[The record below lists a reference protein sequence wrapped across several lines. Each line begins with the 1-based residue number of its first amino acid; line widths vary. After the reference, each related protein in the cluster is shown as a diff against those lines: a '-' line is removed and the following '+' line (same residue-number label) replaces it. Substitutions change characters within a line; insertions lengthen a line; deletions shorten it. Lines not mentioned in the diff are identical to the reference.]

1 MTYRVPK
8 KDKKASLTALLAAIF
23 SVLCFAFSSFMNA
36 PVVYQLTGLVLAV
49 VALQVYMKFVQ
60 SSYVYEVTEN
70 DLRIH
75 KTTGKKSMTVCSM
88 SLEES
93 LTGVL
98 SAAYAAKNAAKL
110 PKNTISLNFCQ
121 NLFCEDFAVYYF
133 NFNGRVAKLKFEP
146 DAAFAESVNKAIAA
160 AKKRA
165 AAYAAFG
172 EPEQSAKEP
181 SSDEND

>member
-8 KDKKASLTALLAAIF
+8 KVKKASLTALLAAIF

-60 SSYVYEVTEN
+60 SGYVYEVTEN

-75 KTTGKKSMTVCSM
+75 KITGKKSTTVCSM

-98 SAAYAAKNAAKL
+98 SAAYAAKMPQSCRKT
-110 PKNTISLNFCQ
+110 PFPSI
-121 NLFCEDFAVYYF
+121 
-133 NFNGRVAKLKFEP
+133 
-146 DAAFAESVNKAIAA
+146 
-160 AKKRA
+160 
-165 AAYAAFG
+165 
-172 EPEQSAKEP
+172 SAKTYFARILP
-181 SSDEND
+181 YTTSTLTAGWQN

>member
-1 MTYRVPK
+1 
-8 KDKKASLTALLAAIF
+8 
-23 SVLCFAFSSFMNA
+23 
-36 PVVYQLTGLVLAV
+36 
-49 VALQVYMKFVQ
+49 
-60 SSYVYEVTEN
+60 
-70 DLRIH
+70 
-75 KTTGKKSMTVCSM
+75 M

-93 LTGVL
+93 ITGVL

>member
-8 KDKKASLTALLAAIF
+8 KDKKASLTALLAAVF

-60 SSYVYEVTEN
+60 SGYVYEVTEN

-75 KTTGKKSMTVCSM
+75 KTTGNKSTTVCSM

-110 PKNTISLNFCQ
+110 PKNMI
-121 NLFCEDFAVYYF
+121 
-133 NFNGRVAKLKFEP
+133 P
-146 DAAFAESVNKAIAA
+146 I
-160 AKKRA
+160 
-165 AAYAAFG
+165 
-172 EPEQSAKEP
+172 
-181 SSDEND
+181 

>member
-60 SSYVYEVTEN
+60 SGYVYEVTEN

-75 KTTGKKSMTVCSM
+75 KITGKR
-88 SLEES
+88 
-93 LTGVL
+93 
-98 SAAYAAKNAAKL
+98 AR
-110 PKNTISLNFCQ
+110 P
-121 NLFCEDFAVYYF
+121 FA
-133 NFNGRVAKLKFEP
+133 P
-146 DAAFAESVNKAIAA
+146 
-160 AKKRA
+160 
-165 AAYAAFG
+165 
-172 EPEQSAKEP
+172 
-181 SSDEND
+181 

>member
-23 SVLCFAFSSFMNA
+23 SVLCFAFSSFMTA
-36 PVVYQLTGLVLAV
+36 PVAYQLTGLVLAV
-49 VALQVYMKFVQ
+49 AALQVYMKFVQ
-60 SSYVYEVTEN
+60 SGYVYEVTEN
-70 DLRIH
+70 DLRVH
-75 KTTGKKSMTVCSM
+75 KITGKKSTTVCSM

-110 PKNTISLNFCQ
+110 PKNTISLNFCP
-121 NLFCEDFAVYYF
+121 NLFCEDFAVYF

-165 AAYAAFG
+165 AAYASFG
-172 EPEQSAKEP
+172 EPEQSETDNL
-181 SSDEND
+181 SDEND